1 MQPRSRLSL
10 CLLLTTATLGASA
23 AAASA
28 QEVAPL
34 DAAAVTAPA
43 REAAKAPSAER
54 LPGLG
59 GTDRR
64 PSEIALRLKG
74 LRHGKLP
81 VGHKVVVAGTL
92 RPFVR
97 GQRVTVTLRRG
108 KHTLK
113 RRTVRVHAKRRKGSN
128 LGKFSLS
135 ERLVRP
141 GRYSAQAVHR
151 RNAQLGG
158 SRDSTRN
165 FHIRYPDLRQ
175 GASGDAVK
183 LLNGLLARQGYVN
196 DEGRN
201 FNSAT
206 GRAVLAFRKVN
217 GMARKSSATGSIFKT
232 LAKGKGGFKLE
243 HPGAGHH
250 VEADLSRQVMVLAK
264 GRKVDEIY
272 AISSGAP
279 ATPTILGK
287 FHFYRKE
294 PGTNSH
300 GMVNSVYFI
309 RGYATHGYAPVPT
322 YPASHGCLRNPIPDS
337 RHIYDWI
344 DLGDPIYVYR

>member
-10 CLLLTTATLGASA
+10 CLLLTTATLGVSA

-28 QEVAPL
+28 QEEAAPDGVAP
-34 DAAAVTAPA
+34 AQEAV
-43 REAAKAPSAER
+43 KAPSSKL

-59 GTDRR
+59 GSDRR

-74 LRHGKLP
+74 LRHGELP

-97 GQRVTVTLRRG
+97 GQKVTVTLRRG
-108 KHTLK
+108 KHVIK

-141 GRYSAQAVHR
+141 GRYSAQAIHR
-151 RNAQLGG
+151 KNAQLGG
-158 SRDSTRN
+158 SRDGTRG
-165 FHIRYPDLRQ
+165 FHIRYPGLRQ
-175 GASGDAVK
+175 GDSGDAVK

-196 DEGRN
+196 DGGRN

-232 LAKGKGGFKLE
+232 LVKGKGGFKLE

-250 VEADLSRQVMVLAK
+250 VETDLSRQVMVLAN
-264 GRKVDEIY
+264 GRRVDEIY
-272 AISSGAP
+272 HISSGAP

-309 RGYATHGYAPVPT
+309 RGYATHGYDPVPT

-337 RHIYDWI
+337 RHIYNWI